1 MPKYMLTRDLR
12 RQPLVGHRLLDRNG
26 VKITENITYV
36 FEPQKIV
43 DTGDVSMQH
52 WVGDGVLV
60 EIKDVVVKSVLRD
73 KLGGLVS
80 ADDVAEDSGEGSSD
94 EEAGTDGYE
103 SVDGMFRC
111 LSCDKVLKSEG
122 AMRRHVEVKH

>member
-43 DTGDVSMQH
+43 DTEDVSMRH
-52 WVGDGVLV
+52 WVDDGVLV
-60 EIKDVVVKSVLRD
+60 EIKDVTVKNIIEEIRWLTGSVD
-73 KLGGLVS
+73 
-80 ADDVAEDSGEGSSD
+80 AGEGSSD
-94 EEAGTDGYE
+94 GSSDGEAGTDGYE

-111 LSCDKVLKSEG
+111 LNCDKTLKSEG
-122 AMRRHVEVKH
+122 AMRRHVEAKH